1 MVDINQPRDPMP
13 YFNTVDYLYFCHDE
27 SHLSQGYEVNAT
39 FKVSEDTRFQLLR
52 HHRSRSRIDASP
64 SVSFVISRKLP
75 SLISHRVASMYRR
88 SVFTNITPLP
98 SYITRETVVEAL
110 HNHAEMIELN
120 PLVIRHQPCRPP
132 SFSPA
137 DEFHC
142 TWYEMTDRISYLPGG
157 LVQGNVSYAGCFY
170 DLPRG
175 LQTHVYAP
183 TGLDIREKWSVCGNM
198 PGEPREPVELGI
210 PDAPREGL
218 YLRED
223 VNMRSQIWAT
233 AFVKRT
239 LKRAHAVLVDRL
251 VIKADLEKQRKDS
264 ISGLPTDS
272 SMPKPA
278 SPSYYQKSSHEE
290 DSMSPQQN
298 RWSTTSDIAEVP
310 GSLQAGQRLDERRGQ
325 SVYELE

>member
-1 MVDINQPRDPMP
+1 
-13 YFNTVDYLYFCHDE
+13 
-27 SHLSQGYEVNAT
+27 
-39 FKVSEDTRFQLLR
+39 
-52 HHRSRSRIDASP
+52 
-64 SVSFVISRKLP
+64 
-75 SLISHRVASMYRR
+75 MYKR

-110 HNHAEMIELN
+110 HNHSEMIQLN
-120 PLVIRHQPCRPP
+120 PLVIRHERCRPP
-132 SFSPA
+132 PFAPA

-142 TWYEMTDRISYLPGG
+142 IWYEMTDRISYLPGG

-251 VIKADLEKQRKDS
+251 VIKADLEKQKRDS
-264 ISGLPTDS
+264 LSACATDSFMGKPTGLPHDQ
-272 SMPKPA
+272 KPM
-278 SPSYYQKSSHEE
+278 QRED
-290 DSMSPQQN
+290 DSMSPHQD
-298 RWSTTSDIAEVP
+298 RWSRASDIAEVP
-310 GSLQAGQRLDERRGQ
+310 GSLETGQRSHQRPGH

>member
-1 MVDINQPRDPMP
+1 
-13 YFNTVDYLYFCHDE
+13 
-27 SHLSQGYEVNAT
+27 
-39 FKVSEDTRFQLLR
+39 
-52 HHRSRSRIDASP
+52 
-64 SVSFVISRKLP
+64 
-75 SLISHRVASMYRR
+75 MYKR

-98 SYITRETVVEAL
+98 SYITRETVVDAL
-110 HNHAEMIELN
+110 HNHSEMIELN

-132 SFSPA
+132 PFAPA

-142 TWYEMTDRISYLPGG
+142 TWYELTDRISYLPGG
-157 LVQGNVSYAGCFY
+157 LIQGNVSYAACFH

-233 AFVKRT
+233 SFVKRT
-239 LKRAHAVLVDRL
+239 LKKAHSVLVDRL
-251 VIKADLEKQRKDS
+251 VIKADLEKQKRES
-264 ISGLPTDS
+264 ISGCVSES
-272 SMPKPA
+272 SMQQQYILSPTQKPLRDG
-278 SPSYYQKSSHEE
+278 YQGEE
-290 DSMSPQQN
+290 DSSSLAQS
-298 RWSTTSDIAEVP
+298 RWSRTSDIVEVP
-310 GSLQAGQRLDERRGQ
+310 GSLQAGQRRGQ
-325 SVYELE
+325 RAGPSVYELE

>member
-1 MVDINQPRDPMP
+1 
-13 YFNTVDYLYFCHDE
+13 
-27 SHLSQGYEVNAT
+27 
-39 FKVSEDTRFQLLR
+39 
-52 HHRSRSRIDASP
+52 
-64 SVSFVISRKLP
+64 
-75 SLISHRVASMYRR
+75 MYKR

-110 HNHAEMIELN
+110 HNHSEMIELN
-120 PLVIRHQPCRPP
+120 PLVIRHEPCRPP
-132 SFSPA
+132 SFAPA

-142 TWYEMTDRISYLPGG
+142 IWYEMTDRISYLPGG
-157 LVQGNVSYAGCFY
+157 LVRGNVSYAGCFY

-251 VIKADLEKQRKDS
+251 VIKADLEKQKRDS
-264 ISGLPTDS
+264 ISACTTDSFMGKPTGLPHNQ
-272 SMPKPA
+272 KPM
-278 SPSYYQKSSHEE
+278 QHEE
-290 DSMSPQQN
+290 GSMSPHQD
-298 RWSTTSDIAEVP
+298 RWSRASDIAEVP
-310 GSLQAGQRLDERRGQ
+310 GSLETGQRSNQRPGQ

>member
-1 MVDINQPRDPMP
+1 
-13 YFNTVDYLYFCHDE
+13 
-27 SHLSQGYEVNAT
+27 
-39 FKVSEDTRFQLLR
+39 
-52 HHRSRSRIDASP
+52 
-64 SVSFVISRKLP
+64 
-75 SLISHRVASMYRR
+75 MYRR
-88 SVFTNITPLP
+88 SVFTNVTPLP

-142 TWYEMTDRISYLPGG
+142 TWYEMTDRVSYLPGG
-157 LVQGNVSYAGCFY
+157 LIQGNVSYAGCFY
-170 DLPRG
+170 DIPRG

-223 VNMRSQIWAT
+223 VNIRSQIWAT

-251 VIKADLEKQRKDS
+251 IIKADLEKQKKDP
-264 ISGLPTDS
+264 ISGSPTDS
-272 SMPKPA
+272 SMVKPTSLPK
-278 SPSYYQKSSHEE
+278 YQRLSREE
-290 DSMSPQQN
+290 DQMLPQQN
-298 RWSTTSDIAEVP
+298 RWSETTEIAEVP
-310 GSLQAGQRLDERRGQ
+310 GSLQVGRRLDGQRGR

>member
-1 MVDINQPRDPMP
+1 
-13 YFNTVDYLYFCHDE
+13 
-27 SHLSQGYEVNAT
+27 
-39 FKVSEDTRFQLLR
+39 
-52 HHRSRSRIDASP
+52 
-64 SVSFVISRKLP
+64 
-75 SLISHRVASMYRR
+75 MYKR

-98 SYITRETVVEAL
+98 PYITRETVVEAL
-110 HNHAEMIELN
+110 HNHSEMIELN

-132 SFSPA
+132 GFSPA

-157 LVQGNVSYAGCFY
+157 LVQGNVSYSGCFY

-233 AFVKRT
+233 GFVKRT
-239 LKRAHAVLVDRL
+239 LKKAHAVLVDRL
-251 VIKADLEKQRKDS
+251 VIKADLEKQKRDS
-264 ISGLPTDS
+264 VSGCVSDS
-272 SMPKPA
+272 YLQQQTSL
-278 SPSYYQKSSHEE
+278 SNDQKSTQEE
-290 DSMSPQQN
+290 DPMSPHQN
-298 RWSTTSDIAEVP
+298 RWSRASDIAEVP
-310 GSLQAGQRLDERRGQ
+310 GSLQAGQRFNQRPDRL
-325 SVYELE
+325 VHELE